1 MFEPQTYLIGSAE
14 ASESNVSRAPL
25 CFRDGKEED
34 KVSDEEE
41 DVGDDES
48 KLEDCTSSS
57 SSSSL
62 SSEMEDMKQEEDE
75 DSELSYEGS
84 GNRDMAESDPWKTQ
98 CREER
103 SEAEADIARGAYP
116 RKSL

>member
-1 MFEPQTYLIGSAE
+1 MKDCGFAKSWGYYTLRWKNSGFEAQTYLIGSAE

-75 DSELSYEGS
+75 DSELS
-84 GNRDMAESDPWKTQ
+84 
-98 CREER
+98 
-103 SEAEADIARGAYP
+103 
-116 RKSL
+116 